1 MVIRPYVFFSPPSF
15 ALTSSKEEQVVDI
28 WGSTI
33 EGGGWNPMFSRPFND
48 WKVEEVVR
56 FLLTIQGKRI
66 ATNVE
71 DTVLWKETKDGIFFC

>member
-1 MVIRPYVFFSPPSF
+1 MWSPR
-15 ALTSSKEEQVVDI
+15 
-28 WGSTI
+28 
-33 EGGGWNPMFSRPFND
+33 FSRPFND

-56 FLLTIQGKRI
+56 FHLTIQGKGI